1 MILTAKEEHREKR
14 NTNIILAIFCL
25 ALAMLACNAAS
36 EAADPTGLTLTPS
49 PVVLLS
55 DDFSSSRWGTGTDA
69 DSSVEHADNALQ
81 MIVYTKNYFVWSTP
95 NAENYQ
101 DIHMEVTVI
110 NNDTDPSTSF
120 GIICNMQAPSDSF
133 YYVAIKPDGTYA
145 IAKAS
150 DGESDTILTN
160 NNQWGPSDLIP
171 TEVASYSI
179 GADCGNGALTLYVNG
194 QQIASVS
201 DASYVSGGVAL
212 FTWSGEQATTTNV
225 SFDDFLMTQLP

>member
-1 MILTAKEEHREKR
+1 MILTAKEEPREKR
-14 NTNIILAIFCL
+14 NTNIILAIFGL

-55 DDFSSSRWGTGTDA
+55 DDFSSSRWGTGIDA

-120 GIICNMQAPSDSF
+120 GIICNMQTPSDSF

-171 TEVASYSI
+171 TEAASYSI

>member
-1 MILTAKEEHREKR
+1 MILTAKEEPREKR

-25 ALAMLACNAAS
+25 ALAMLACNAPS
-36 EAADPTGLTLTPS
+36 EGADPTGLTLTPS

-120 GIICNMQAPSDSF
+120 GIICNMQTPSDSF

-171 TEVASYSI
+171 TEADSYSI
-179 GADCGNGALTLYVNG
+179 GADCGNGTLTLYVDG
-194 QQIASVS
+194 QQVASVS
-201 DASYVSGGVAL
+201 DASYVSGEVAL
-212 FTWSGEQATTTNV
+212 FTWSGEEATTTNV